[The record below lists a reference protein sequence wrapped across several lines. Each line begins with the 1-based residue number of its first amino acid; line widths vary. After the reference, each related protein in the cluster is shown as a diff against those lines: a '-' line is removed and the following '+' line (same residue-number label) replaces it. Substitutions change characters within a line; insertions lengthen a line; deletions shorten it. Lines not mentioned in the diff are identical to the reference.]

1 MTEVL
6 ICYFNLLSSNKSL
19 CLPWA
24 TLPHIVYLLLMN
36 YFCMC
41 VAKKKNK
48 PNPKPGLTRH
58 VLLHV
63 VMSDALKIFY

>member
-1 MTEVL
+1 M
-6 ICYFNLLSSNKSL
+6 SSLGYLASY
-19 CLPWA
+19 CLFIINE
-24 TLPHIVYLLLMN
+24 LFLYV
-36 YFCMC
+36 CG
-41 VAKKKNK
+41 KKKNK